1 MRGWGATG
9 WGEAVVGV
17 CWGAGWWHAL
27 FGPTVEMASALGAGS
42 VCPSFGSSIG
52 GPSSW
57 GGMWGWS
64 ARRESGCGVSHREGL
79 VPFLFS
85 SRGVFGVAGA
95 KFFCSSARFQVCW
108 LRGGGFG
115 SGSTWA
121 CRSSVLLDASWWGAS
136 SPWGRL
142 VSGDLFRFL

>member
-1 MRGWGATG
+1 MHGWGVTG

-85 SRGVFGVAGA
+85 SRGVLGWPGRSFSVP
-95 KFFCSSARFQVCW
+95 
-108 LRGGGFG
+108 LRGFRCAGFVVG
-115 SGSTWA
+115 VLA
-121 CRSSVLLDASWWGAS
+121 LVLLGHVVLA
-136 SPWGRL
+136 
-142 VSGDLFRFL
+142 FY